1 MEQQF
6 FPFSPEYSTWDD
18 WNGNLLHF
26 YGEQPIPVLPED
38 QWQEVA
44 KNVIEIPFFSAY
56 AVPDP
61 LSYETWHE
69 WAEEFTLTVNGPSQ

>member
-18 WNGNLLHF
+18 WNGNLLHY

-38 QWQEVA
+38 QWREVA
-44 KNVIEIPFFSAY
+44 KNVIATPFFGVY
-56 AVPDP
+56 AIPDP
-61 LSYETWHE
+61 LSFETWQE
-69 WAEEFTLTVNGPSQ
+69 WVEQFTLTVNGPSS